1 MIQEQKLKA
10 WIVTADMGYGHQ
22 RGVHPL
28 EDIAETGIITVGQN
42 DSSNVDEKKLWK
54 QLLEGYEF
62 FSRAR
67 SIPVIGK
74 FLFGILDALL
84 HIPSYYPIRDLS
96 DSTMQVET
104 LQKFIKNGLCRGM
117 MNKISS
123 NDLPMVTSFYAPA
136 IAADVKGYNKIYCI
150 ICDADINRVWVAKHP
165 WDSRVN
171 YFVPCGKAAQRLK
184 AYGVPEERI
193 LLTGFPLHKSLLGDE
208 NLSIL
213 KSDLGQRL
221 VNLDPSGR
229 FMHLYGKSV
238 EHFLG
243 EENLN
248 CKKRDRLT
256 ITYAVGGAGAL
267 KEIGGK
273 IAKSLKFKLLNGNV
287 KLILVAGIRPEVKK
301 YFEQIIEKLGCNE
314 NSIEIIYDTDKYKYF
329 EKFNNAIRRTDILW
343 TKPSELSFYCGLGL
357 PIIIAPAIGSQEVFN
372 KKWLFEINVGI
383 KQENPDFSDQWLF
396 DMLNSGRLA
405 ESAWNGFLKSRKLG
419 VFKIQEV
426 LNTGKYMGNES
437 YVFR

>member
-1 MIQEQKLKA
+1 MNDENLKA
-10 WIVTADMGYGHQ
+10 WVITADMGYGHQ

-28 EDIAETGIITVGQN
+28 QNIAQDGIITVGKN
-42 DSSNVDEKKLWK
+42 DSSNADEKKLWK
-54 QLLEGYEF
+54 QLLDGYEF

-67 SIPVIGK
+67 SIPVVGK

-104 LQKFIKNGLCRGM
+104 LQKFIKNGLCKGM

-123 NDLPMVTSFYAPA
+123 NDLPLITSFYAPA

-193 LLTGFPLHKSLLGDE
+193 LLTGFPIDKSLIGDK
-208 NLSIL
+208 NFSLL
-213 KSDLGQRL
+213 KSDLGERL
-221 VNLDPSGR
+221 FNLDTSGR

-243 EENLN
+243 SENLKG
-248 CKKRDRLT
+248 KKRNKLT

-267 KEIGGK
+267 KEIGGR
-273 IAKSLKFKLLNGNV
+273 IAKSLKLKLLTGDV
-287 KLILVAGIRPEVKK
+287 KLILVAGIRKEVNK
-301 YFEQIIEKLGCNE
+301 YFEQIRSNLGCDN
-314 NSIEIIYDTDKYKYF
+314 NSIEIIYDEDKYKYF
-329 EKFNNAIRRTDILW
+329 EKFNAAIRKTDILW

-357 PIIIAPAIGSQEVFN
+357 PIILAPAIGSQEVFN

-383 KQENPDFSDQWLF
+383 KQENPDFTDQWLF

-419 VFKIQEV
+419 VYKIEEIIR
-426 LNTGKYMGNES
+426 TGKLSGNES

>member
-1 MIQEQKLKA
+1 MQKSVKA
-10 WIVTADMGYGHQ
+10 FVVTADMGYGHQ

-28 EDIAETGIITVGQN
+28 IDIAEGGIITVGQN
-42 DSSNVDEKKLWK
+42 DNSNADEIKLWK
-54 QLLEGYEF
+54 QLLDGYEF

-67 SIPVIGK
+67 SIPIIGK
-74 FLFGILDALL
+74 YLFGILDVML

-104 LQKFIKNGLCRGM
+104 LQKFIKNGLCKGM
-117 MNKISS
+117 MNKIS
-123 NDLPMVTSFYAPA
+123 NNNLPLVTSFYAPA
-136 IAADVKGYNKIYCI
+136 IAADVKGYNNIYCI

-171 YFVPCGKAAQRLK
+171 YFASCGKAAQRLK

-193 LLTGFPLHKSLLGDE
+193 FLTGFPLDKKLLGDE
-208 NLSIL
+208 NLSVL
-213 KSDLGQRL
+213 KKDLGQRL
-221 VNLDPSGR
+221 LNLDPGGR

-243 EENLN
+243 MENLLT
-248 CKKRDRLT
+248 KKRDKLT

-273 IAKSLKFKLLNGNV
+273 IAKSLKLKLHTGKV
-287 KLILVAGIRPEVKK
+287 KLYLVAGIRQEVNK
-301 YFEQIIEKLGCNE
+301 YFEQIKESLSCKDD
-314 NSIEIIYDTDKYKYF
+314 SIEIIYDTDKYKYF
-329 EKFNNAIRRTDILW
+329 EKFNVAIRNTDILW

-357 PIIIAPAIGSQEVFN
+357 PIILAPAIGSQEVFN

-383 KQENPDFSDQWLF
+383 KQENPDFTDQWLF

-419 VFKIQEV
+419 VYKIEEV
-426 LNTGKYMGNES
+426 LKTGKLNVNES

>member
-1 MIQEQKLKA
+1 MNKEENIKA
-10 WIVTADMGYGHQ
+10 WVVTADMGYGHQ
-22 RGVHPL
+22 RGVYPL
-28 EDIAETGIITVGQN
+28 RDIAETGIITVGQN
-42 DSSNVDEKKLWK
+42 DNSALDEKKLWK

-67 SIPVIGK
+67 SIPIIGK

-104 LQKFIKNGLCRGM
+104 LQKFIKNGLCKGM

-123 NDLPMVTSFYAPA
+123 ADLPLVTSFYAPA
-136 IAADVKGYNKIYCI
+136 IAADVKGYDKIYCI
-150 ICDADINRVWVAKHP
+150 ICDADINRVWVAKNP

-171 YFVPCGKAAQRLK
+171 YFTPCGKASQRLK

-193 LLTGFPLHKSLLGDE
+193 MITGFPLDKTLLGDE
-208 NLSIL
+208 NLTVL

-221 VNLDPSGR
+221 INLDPSGR
-229 FMHLYGKSV
+229 FFHLYGKSV

-243 EENLN
+243 SENLN
-248 CKKRDRLT
+248 KKKRDYLT

-273 IAKSLKFKLLNGNV
+273 IAKSLRLKILKGEV
-287 KLILVAGIRPEVKK
+287 KLILVAGIRQEVNK
-301 YFEQIIEKLGCNE
+301 YFEQVREKLGFNE
-314 NSIEIIYDTDKYKYF
+314 KNIEIIYDTDKYKYF
-329 EKFNNAIRRTDILW
+329 EKFNEVVRRTDILW

-383 KQENPDFSDQWLF
+383 KQENPDFTDQWLF

-405 ESAWNGFLKSRKLG
+405 ESAWNGFLKTRKLG
-419 VFKIQEV
+419 VFKIEEV
-426 LNTGKYMGNES
+426 LRTGKFIENES